1 MELSK
6 QRLEEIMN
14 EYLDDT
20 YAYGD
25 LGEVSLIEE
34 TFKGT
39 KSLILETTSDKVST
53 TILLEHAKTLDE
65 VPRDILEDFVLY
77 LKLTEADS
85 RLL

>member
-20 YAYGD
+20 YTYSD
-25 LGEVSLIEE
+25 LGEEKLIEE
-34 TFKGT
+34 VFKGT
-39 KSLILETTSDKVST
+39 KSLLLENTSDKVST
-53 TILLEHAKTLDE
+53 TMLLEHAKTLDE
-65 VPRDILEDFVLY
+65 VPRDILEDFILY
-77 LKLTEADS
+77 LKLTEVDS